1 MRMSASTHRSSW
13 HCGAARLLA
22 ALGVA
27 SALLGRERPA
37 AADPAARPI
46 VPPPEVI
53 IEKNSRVVAALPF
66 GAGQLQNGELGLG
79 VFFASSEALAAA
91 ASLASAIALH
101 RLADADVT
109 MPDGQGRHIDVAS
122 LNQRILEATL
132 VNRISFGT
140 WAALAVIGVI
150 EAEVNFVPERL
161 TLRKRQ
167 LTGSTPTLR
176 PLFSVDARGGELGI
190 VGRF

>member
-1 MRMSASTHRSSW
+1 MRLSASTHRSSW
-13 HCGAARLLA
+13 QRGAARLLA

-37 AADPAARPI
+37 AADPADRPI
-46 VPPPEVI
+46 VLQEVI
-53 IEKNSRVVAALPF
+53 IEKHSRLVAALPF
-66 GAGQLQNGELGLG
+66 GAGQFQNGEIGLG

-91 ASLASAIALH
+91 ASLASAIAVH
-101 RLADADVT
+101 RLEAVDVT
-109 MPDGQGRHIDVAS
+109 MRTRQGFVDVAE
-122 LNQRILEATL
+122 LNRQILKAAW

-150 EAEVNFVPERL
+150 EAQVTFVPERL
-161 TLRKRQ
+161 TVRKRQ
-167 LTGSTPTLR
+167 LTGSMPTLR
-176 PLFSVDARGGELGI
+176 PLFSVDARGGELGV